1 MMQKR
6 IKQLVLAG
14 AVLAALAL
22 GGSASAGAA
31 KGSSGSSSTTATL
44 QPSGGGGLA
53 SLSFTRAPGAAAHES
68 AKTTVTGDR
77 APKASAAP
85 LTMGRGGSV
94 GAMHHVRDSWIRDL
108 YLTATS
114 STSDTTRV

>member
-1 MMQKR
+1 MTQKR
-6 IKQLVLAG
+6 IKHPVIAG
-14 AVLAALAL
+14 AVVAALAL

-31 KGSSGSSSTTATL
+31 TGSSGSSSTTATL
-44 QPSGGGGLA
+44 QAGGAGKLPA
-53 SLSFTRAPGAAAHES
+53 LSFARAPGTAAHES
-68 AKTTVTGDR
+68 AGTVTRDP

-114 STSDTTRV
+114 NTSDTTRV